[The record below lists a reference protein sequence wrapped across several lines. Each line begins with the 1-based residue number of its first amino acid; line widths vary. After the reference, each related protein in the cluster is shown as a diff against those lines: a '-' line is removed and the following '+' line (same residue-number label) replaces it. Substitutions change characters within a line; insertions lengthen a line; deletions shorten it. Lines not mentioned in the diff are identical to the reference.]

1 MPTPRSRNEQ
11 SHAPLRLEP
20 SPADIDHPTSFSP
33 SSRASD
39 YVELLIRQTLTPQG
53 KSLTGRPVFHII
65 VQGTYNR
72 LCGIQHN
79 RFDGRGLE
87 TERISVTAPAPDP
100 TNLSLPG
107 GSEVIDQPPQLW
119 RSSWRRWRAPS
130 DLEEPGLPPLITEG
144 PLVIWPTHLQP
155 LGHPLNGR
163 EGTDVGGE
171 APDQRLAT
179 EPLTLM

>member
-1 MPTPRSRNEQ
+1 MPRRRRVAGAGLGTPDVQPLSVAAKLTHLTSRNESNQ
-11 SHAPLRLEP
+11 ARAVI
-20 SPADIDHPTSFSP
+20 PAALQCQLHWVV
-33 SSRASD
+33 A
-39 YVELLIRQTLTPQG
+39 
-53 KSLTGRPVFHII
+53 
-65 VQGTYNR
+65 
-72 LCGIQHN
+72 
-79 RFDGRGLE
+79 
-87 TERISVTAPAPDP
+87 ISQKWDP
-100 TNLSLPG
+100 RSLPG

-144 PLVIWPTHLQP
+144 PLVIWPTLLQP

-163 EGTDVGGE
+163 EGTGGE